1 MKAITAKEAKA
12 IAQRLN
18 LDLSGDGRTWYATL
32 DDESEIF
39 SFDSPKDRDIFVK
52 LND

>member
-1 MKAITAKEAKA
+1 MKTITAKEAKKLA
-12 IAQRLN
+12 EKLN
-18 LDLSGDGRTWYATL
+18 LDLNGDGRTWYATTE
-32 DDESEIF
+32 DENEIF